1 MERLLT
7 TKKDNTKYIA
17 YLELIFVSFMWA
29 VSTILLKMYMDK
41 IPPFHLLLGRFF
53 IASLS
58 LFLFSTKKV
67 LKVKKEDLKIG
78 SILGLLIFA
87 VYALYILGLERTSA
101 SKSGF
106 LAALSVLFI
115 PIFESFIK
123 KRMPTFWTIICVIS
137 SILGLYL
144 ISGMN
149 GSNLNFGDILVI
161 GCAFVYTIYIII
173 LDKYGTDKDNHILS
187 FIQLLIVTISSLFF
201 SIFSEGL
208 NIAILIENIIVIIV
222 IGALGTGLTMYLQ
235 TKAQKVA
242 SPESVGIILLGEP
255 LFTLILAFMF
265 LHETILLRGLIGS
278 GLIIISLVIA
288 IIKKI

>member
-1 MERLLT
+1 MEKLLT
-7 TKKDNTKYIA
+7 PKKDNKIYIA

-29 VSTILLKMYMDK
+29 VSTILLKMYIDK

-53 IASLS
+53 IASLT
-58 LFLFSTKKV
+58 LFLFSPKKV
-67 LKVKKEDLKIG
+67 LKIKKEDLRIG
-78 SILGLLIFA
+78 FILGVLIFI
-87 VYALYILGLERTSA
+87 VYALHILGLERTTA

-106 LAALSVLFI
+106 LASLSVLFI
-115 PIFESFIK
+115 PILESFINK
-123 KRMPTFWTIICVIS
+123 HIPTLWTIICVVS
-137 SILGLYL
+137 SIFGLYL

-173 LDKYGTDKDNHILS
+173 LDKYGDDKDNHILS

-201 SIFSEGL
+201 SIFYEGL
-208 NIAILIENIIVIIV
+208 NLALLIKNIIVIII
-222 IGALGTGLTMYLQ
+222 IGVFSTGLTMYLQ
-235 TKAQKVA
+235 TKAQKVV

-255 LFTLILAFMF
+255 LFTLILAYAF
-265 LHETILLRGLIGS
+265 LHETILLKGLIGS

>member
-1 MERLLT
+1 MDRLLVS
-7 TKKDNTKYIA
+7 KKDTAKYTA
-17 YLELIFVSFMWA
+17 YLELLFVSFMWG
-29 VSTILLKMYMDK
+29 VSTILLKMYIDK

-53 IASLS
+53 IASLT
-58 LFLFSTKKV
+58 LFLFSPKKI
-67 LKVKKEDLKIG
+67 LSIKKDDIKIG
-78 SILGLLIFA
+78 FILGFLIFA

-115 PIFESFIK
+115 PILESFLK
-123 KRMPTFWTIICVIS
+123 KRMPTFWTIICIVS
-137 SILGLYL
+137 SIFGLYL

-149 GSNLNFGDILVI
+149 GDSLNFGDILVI
-161 GCAFVYTIYIII
+161 ICTFIYTIYIII
-173 LDKYGTDKDNHILS
+173 LDRYGNDKDNYILS

-201 SIFSEGL
+201 SIIFEGL
-208 NIAILIENIIVIIV
+208 NFTLLEENIFVIII
-222 IGALGTGLTMYLQ
+222 IGVFSTGLTTYLQ

-255 LFTLILAFMF
+255 LFTLILAYIF

-278 GLIIISLVIA
+278 GLIILSLVIA

>member
-1 MERLLT
+1 MSKLLVS
-7 TKKDNTKYIA
+7 KKDTAKYIA
-17 YLELIFVSFMWA
+17 YLELLFVSFMWG
-29 VSTILLKMYMDK
+29 VSTILLKMYIDK

-53 IASLS
+53 IASLT
-58 LFLFSTKKV
+58 LFLFSPKKI
-67 LKVKKEDLKIG
+67 LSIKKDDIKIG
-78 SILGLLIFA
+78 FILGFLIFA

-115 PIFESFIK
+115 PILESFLK
-123 KRMPTFWTIICVIS
+123 KRMPTFWTIICVVS
-137 SILGLYL
+137 SIFGLYL

-149 GSNLNFGDILVI
+149 GGSLNFGDILVI
-161 GCAFVYTIYIII
+161 ICTFIYTIYIII
-173 LDKYGTDKDNHILS
+173 LDRYGYDKDNYILS

-201 SIFSEGL
+201 SIIFESL
-208 NIAILIENIIVIIV
+208 NFTLLEENIFVIII
-222 IGALGTGLTMYLQ
+222 IGVFSTGLTTYLQ

-255 LFTLILAFMF
+255 LFTLILAYIF

-278 GLIIISLVIA
+278 GLIILSLVIA
-288 IIKKI
+288 IIKKV

>member
-1 MERLLT
+1 MDRLLVS
-7 TKKDNTKYIA
+7 KKDTAKYIA
-17 YLELIFVSFMWA
+17 YLELLFVSFMWG
-29 VSTILLKMYMDK
+29 VSTILLKMYIDK

-53 IASLS
+53 IASLT
-58 LFLFSTKKV
+58 LFLFSPKKI
-67 LKVKKEDLKIG
+67 LSIKKDDIKIG
-78 SILGLLIFA
+78 FILGFLIFA

-115 PIFESFIK
+115 PILESFLK
-123 KRMPTFWTIICVIS
+123 KRMPTFWTIICVVS
-137 SILGLYL
+137 SIFGLYL

-149 GSNLNFGDILVI
+149 GGSLNFGDILVI
-161 GCAFVYTIYIII
+161 ICTFIYTIYIII
-173 LDKYGTDKDNHILS
+173 LDRYGYDKDNYILS

-201 SIFSEGL
+201 SIIFESL
-208 NIAILIENIIVIIV
+208 NFTLLEENIFVIII
-222 IGALGTGLTMYLQ
+222 IGVFSTGLTTYLQ

-255 LFTLILAFMF
+255 LFTLILAYIF

-278 GLIIISLVIA
+278 GLIILSLVIA

>member
-173 LDKYGTDKDNHILS
+173 LDKYGADKDNHILS

-222 IGALGTGLTMYLQ
+222 IGVLGTGLTMYLQ

>member
-7 TKKDNTKYIA
+7 TEKDNAKYIA

-29 VSTILLKMYMDK
+29 VSTILLKMYIDK

-53 IASLS
+53 IASLT

-67 LKVKKEDLKIG
+67 LKIEKEDLKIG

-123 KRMPTFWTIICVIS
+123 KRMPTFWTIICVLS
-137 SILGLYL
+137 SIFGLYL

-149 GSNLNFGDILVI
+149 GGNLNFGDILVI

-173 LDKYGTDKDNHILS
+173 LDKYGADKDNHILS

-208 NIAILIENIIVIIV
+208 NITILIENIIVIIV
-222 IGALGTGLTMYLQ
+222 IGVLGTGLTMYLQ

-255 LFTLILAFMF
+255 LFTLILAFIF